1 MSPLLLKP
9 LATLLPPSAF
19 YADHLTLSG
28 RRLVARLGVG
38 LSSVV
43 IFSVSL
49 GLLLGNNWGDALVG
63 ALFGFSVS
71 SIVWAVTSYN
81 RERVDTLQEI
91 YRTAEL
97 DLLHYRLN
105 QAAPSLGIP
114 VLDLNSQIEVVL
126 AARRERL
133 AHFAGLDEF
142 REETSP
148 EGHDFWTSEG
158 AGIF

>member
-1 MSPLLLKP
+1 MLPITRV
-9 LATLLPPSAF
+9 LAMLLPPTAF

-28 RRLVARLGVG
+28 RRLVARLIVG
-38 LSSVV
+38 SSSVV

-49 GLLLGNNWGDALVG
+49 GLMLGKGWGDALVG
-63 ALFGFSVS
+63 ALFAFSVS

-81 RERVDTLQEI
+81 HGRADTLQEV

-105 QAAPSLGIP
+105 QAAPVLGIP
-114 VLDLNSQIEVVL
+114 VLDLNHEIELVL

-142 REETSP
+142 REETTP
-148 EGHDFWTSEG
+148 QGHSFWTTEG